1 MVTESNFT
9 GTDLLGKALPGAAT
23 QSRAEAA
30 VGAVFGNFFCDNA
43 VGVFSSNVAFN
54 VEVLRQYLGRE
65 ARLFLTQINRH
76 KFELYRRVVAQI
88 HENIQHP
95 IGILAA
101 RQTHHD
107 AIAGFNHVVVSN
119 RFAGITAQAL
129 LQLIKISSFIFFE
142 SFHSVELGEP

>member
-9 GTDLLGKALPGAAT
+9 GTDLLGKAVRGAAT

-43 VGVFSSNVAFN
+43 VGVFVNNVVFN
-54 VEVLRQYLGRE
+54 VEELRQYLGRE
-65 ARLFLTQINRH
+65 ARLFLIQINRH
-76 KFELYRRVVAQI
+76 QFELYRRVVAQI

-101 RQTHHD
+101 RQAHHD
-107 AIAGFNHVVVSN
+107 AVAEFNHTIVSH
-119 RFAGITAQAL
+119 RLADVAAKSLVQ
-129 LQLIKISSFIFFE
+129 FIGF
-142 SFHSVELGEP
+142 